1 MNDNQWITSYGR
13 ITYSTLSAVEYERVS
28 EETMESLCERFE
40 ELNELE
46 SCPSEF
52 DVTYSAGVLTV
63 TLGGGKYIQP

>member
-1 MNDNQWITSYGR
+1 
-13 ITYSTLSAVEYERVS
+13 
-28 EETMESLCERFE
+28 MESLCERFE